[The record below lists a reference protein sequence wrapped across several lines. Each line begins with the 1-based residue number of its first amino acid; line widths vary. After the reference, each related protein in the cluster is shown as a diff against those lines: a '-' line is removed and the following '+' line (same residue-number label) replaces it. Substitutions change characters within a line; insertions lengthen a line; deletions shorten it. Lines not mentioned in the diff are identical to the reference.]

1 MAMDTLNSMYSAAPL
16 LLHARLDAGLT
27 QVELARRAGTSQAAI
42 SAAERGVHDVT
53 VEKAQRILRAT
64 GRELTVRPTTPAVD
78 PSDLELMRLNLTRSP
93 EARLAGFFNLLQ
105 LRGLAVR

>member
-1 MAMDTLNSMYSAAPL
+1 MYAAAPL
-16 LLHARLDAGLT
+16 LRTPVSMPGATGA
-27 QVELARRAGTSQAAI
+27 ELA
-42 SAAERGVHDVT
+42 
-53 VEKAQRILRAT
+53 
-64 GRELTVRPTTPAVD
+64 VRPATPAVD